1 MQHRTNNILEAL
13 TQGRTSLGVNVQTHS
28 PEVVEMVGHAGYDH
42 VMIDWE
48 HGSFGTDAVVAM
60 IRAAQFAGVTPIV
73 RVPSNDE
80 VWIKRVL
87 DAGAMGIVV
96 PHIFSRQQAQAA
108 VDAARYATDSSR
120 GARGACPS
128 VRAAD
133 HLARDWRTFAERSN
147 ENIFVAVAIESRDG
161 VAAMEEILEVSGI
174 DAVFLGTFDLS
185 HQMGYYGDNT
195 APEVMAEIDAI
206 VRAAREASVPLFAT
220 LYRGRTPE
228 ESRAEL
234 DQWTALGACVVNT
247 ISDRRLVLTA
257 LSERLAAVVDQQ
269 ASFGG
274 AT

>member
-96 PHIFSRQQAQAA
+96 PHISSRQQAQAA

-195 APEVMAEIDAI
+195 APEVMAEIDEI

-257 LSERLAAVVDQQ
+257 LSERLAAVADPQ

>member
-1 MQHRTNNILEAL
+1 
-13 TQGRTSLGVNVQTHS
+13 
-28 PEVVEMVGHAGYDH
+28 MVGHAGYDH

-96 PHIFSRQQAQAA
+96 PHISSRQQAQAA

-195 APEVMAEIDAI
+195 APEVMAEIDEI

-234 DQWTALGACVVNT
+234 DHWTALGACVFNT
-247 ISDRRLVLTA
+247 VSDRRLVLTA